1 MSKAKRAGARCWIE
15 DCRVEG
21 AQQIIKGRSSG
32 RQRDDGEVRNWDK
45 YTNFDE
51 EQEYALKIQ
60 KIEKIYEDSNQKIED
75 YEKKFNEDEFVENTL
90 KNEEILQGIEENA
103 KKAEEATQILKDYSE
118 LLEGKKEILQ

>member
-1 MSKAKRAGARCWIE
+1 M
-15 DCRVEG
+15 
-21 AQQIIKGRSSG
+21 
-32 RQRDDGEVRNWDK
+32 
-45 YTNFDE
+45 
-51 EQEYALKIQ
+51 KIQ